1 MHVDELIVQRGV
13 RNRGKMKNGVE
24 SGSCRIAELFSP
36 IQRCQILRDEIAAVL
51 GEIFEITRAKIIDHG
66 KAGVREFFLQRKRE
80 IRSDETGA
88 TSDDEVWKR
97 VQFW

>member
-1 MHVDELIVQRGV
+1 MHLFELIVIRCICD
-13 RNRGKMKNGVE
+13 RREMKDRVE

-88 TSDDEVWKR
+88 ASDDEVWKR